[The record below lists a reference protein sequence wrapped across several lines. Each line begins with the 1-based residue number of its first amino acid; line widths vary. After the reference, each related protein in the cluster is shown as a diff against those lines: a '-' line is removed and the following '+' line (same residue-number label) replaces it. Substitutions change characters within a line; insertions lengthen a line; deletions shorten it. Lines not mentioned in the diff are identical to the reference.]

1 MLLPLRTI
9 HLSGG
14 KEGKEGVQKNPKQ
27 LFLDISSMSP
37 VSSSLPTLVCTD
49 LRKQVNAEEGTGL
62 QIQRDRGVISRHAE
76 YQLWGVFVISLGCG
90 VFSGKIGSANDN
102 YMTCNHVCQVPR
114 IRGFPGA
121 AVVKKKKKSACQQET
136 QVWSLGQ
143 EDPLEKEMATHS
155 SVLAWETHGQRSLAG
170 YTVHGVTKNQTQ
182 LSEHKK
188 HLKYGRLNNSEFFPW
203 NFSCSRSLP
212 WASPCLCLQIRG
224 SKEKLSSLSHLLSLH
239 PPPAWFGRFILQRQ
253 NRLSPCQAVGH
264 NTLPLPLKGETG
276 FIHVSW
282 FLSKMKL
289 IFSY

>member
-62 QIQRDRGVISRHAE
+62 QIQRDRGVISSHAE

-90 VFSGKIGSANDN
+90 VFSGKIGSVNDN

-188 HLKYGRLNNSEFFPW
+188 HLEYGRLNNSEFFPW
-203 NFSCSRSLP
+203 NFSC
-212 WASPCLCLQIRG
+212 I
-224 SKEKLSSLSHLLSLH
+224 SLSLSADTRKQRKAVLFITSPVSPSPSCLVWEIH
-239 PPPAWFGRFILQRQ
+239 PPKTKQ
-253 NRLSPCQAVGH
+253 
-264 NTLPLPLKGETG
+264 TEPLPG
-276 FIHVSW
+276 SW
-282 FLSKMKL
+282 SQHTSTSLERRNWFHSC
-289 IFSY
+289 

>member
-62 QIQRDRGVISRHAE
+62 QIQRDRGVISSHAE

-90 VFSGKIGSANDN
+90 VFSGKIGSVNDN

-121 AVVKKKKKSACQQET
+121 AVVKKKKICLPTRDTGLIPGSGRSPGE
-136 QVWSLGQ
+136 GNGN
-143 EDPLEKEMATHS
+143 PL
-155 SVLAWETHGQRSLAG
+155 Q
-170 YTVHGVTKNQTQ
+170 
-182 LSEHKK
+182 
-188 HLKYGRLNNSEFFPW
+188 
-203 NFSCSRSLP
+203 CS
-212 WASPCLCLQIRG
+212 WASFGAQLVK
-224 SKEKLSSLSHLLSLH
+224 S
-239 PPPAWFGRFILQRQ
+239 PPA
-253 NRLSPCQAVGH
+253 
-264 NTLPLPLKGETG
+264 
-276 FIHVSW
+276 
-282 FLSKMKL
+282 M
-289 IFSY
+289 